1 MMLKPRCAALLL
13 LLLVLASAHAI
24 DRDPTQWP
32 TGILPASPASAAS
45 GADPEAPLARQVLIR
60 DGRAYLVIQGRRYA
74 VGDMVDG
81 LRIQRIDDTAIWWN
95 EGGQIRREPL
105 YGGVEKRQPKTTSKE
120 KP

>member
-1 MMLKPRCAALLL
+1 MTFTPRCAAW
-13 LLLVLASAHAI
+13 LLLVLAAASARAI

-32 TGILPASPASAAS
+32 AGMLPPTAASAAS
-45 GADPEAPLARQVLIR
+45 GADPEAPQARQVLIR

-74 VGDMVDG
+74 VGEMIDGVRLHRVDE
-81 LRIQRIDDTAIWWN
+81 TAIWWN
-95 EGGQIRREPL
+95 DGGQIRREPL

>member
-13 LLLVLASAHAI
+13 LVLASASAHAI

>member
-13 LLLVLASAHAI
+13 LGLATASARAI

-32 TGILPASPASAAS
+32 AGMLPAAPASAAS
-45 GADPEAPLARQVLIR
+45 GADPEVPLARQVLIR

-74 VGDMVDG
+74 VGEVIDG
-81 LRIQRIDDTAIWWN
+81 VRLHRIDETAIWWN